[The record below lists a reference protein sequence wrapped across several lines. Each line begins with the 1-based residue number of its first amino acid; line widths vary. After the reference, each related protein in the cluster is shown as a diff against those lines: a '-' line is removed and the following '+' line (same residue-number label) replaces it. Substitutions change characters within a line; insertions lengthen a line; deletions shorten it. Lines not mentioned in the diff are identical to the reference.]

1 MDQWPVTSQELSLAT
16 GAGLL
21 LSLPGYG
28 GTLVVPF
35 CLSAVTLNECLN
47 LPAFWDLSQDLFDD
61 CIEVLIPNLYISA
74 TPSHSYRC

>member
-35 CLSAVTLNECLN
+35 CLSGVTLNECLN
-47 LPAFWDLSQDLFDD
+47 PQPFG
-61 CIEVLIPNLYISA
+61 ISA
-74 TPSHSYRC
+74 KTFLMSVSRC